1 MRSRFTQPHAS
12 HDLRTHPQCSEIVNA
27 VKVASGLWMSLV
39 YWLVFVSMMLL
50 AMQVLQYSLSAL
62 YSLSTSY

>member
-1 MRSRFTQPHAS
+1 M
-12 HDLRTHPQCSEIVNA
+12 
-27 VKVASGLWMSLV
+27 KVASGLRMSLV
-39 YWLVFVSMMLL
+39 YGLVFVSMMLL